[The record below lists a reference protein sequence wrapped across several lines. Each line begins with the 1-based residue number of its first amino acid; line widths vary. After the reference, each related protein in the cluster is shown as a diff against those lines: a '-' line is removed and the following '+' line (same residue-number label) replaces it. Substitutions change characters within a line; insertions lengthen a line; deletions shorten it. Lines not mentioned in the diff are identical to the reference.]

1 MDNMRMDKRVTEYLA
16 WLNNQFENALDA
28 ADSDVPSEYQ
38 EGLTDGFDRAEAA
51 FRDIFDV
58 KEQWCANRKRK
69 HIMSETDTGNTQID
83 KRVEC
88 VVLPGDRRS
97 GISCDWANATKETD
111 E

>member
-1 MDNMRMDKRVTEYLA
+1 MENSELKNRKTEAVDAIIA
-16 WLNNQFENALDA
+16 WLDE
-28 ADSDVPSEYQ
+28 
-38 EGLTDGFDRAEAA
+38 
-51 FRDIFDV
+51 
-58 KEQWCANRKRK
+58 K

>member
-1 MDNMRMDKRVTEYLA
+1 MENSELKNRKTEAVDAIIA
-16 WLNNQFENALDA
+16 WLDE
-28 ADSDVPSEYQ
+28 
-38 EGLTDGFDRAEAA
+38 
-51 FRDIFDV
+51 
-58 KEQWCANRKRK
+58 K

-88 VVLPGDRRS
+88 VVLSGDGRS

>member
-1 MDNMRMDKRVTEYLA
+1 MRK
-16 WLNNQFENALDA
+16 Q
-28 ADSDVPSEYQ
+28 
-38 EGLTDGFDRAEAA
+38 
-51 FRDIFDV
+51 
-58 KEQWCANRKRK
+58 KRK
-69 HIMSETDTGNTQID
+69 HIMSETDTGID

>member
-1 MDNMRMDKRVTEYLA
+1 MENSELKNRKTEAVDAIIA
-16 WLNNQFENALDA
+16 WLDE
-28 ADSDVPSEYQ
+28 
-38 EGLTDGFDRAEAA
+38 
-51 FRDIFDV
+51 
-58 KEQWCANRKRK
+58 K

-88 VVLPGDRRS
+88 VVLSGDRRS